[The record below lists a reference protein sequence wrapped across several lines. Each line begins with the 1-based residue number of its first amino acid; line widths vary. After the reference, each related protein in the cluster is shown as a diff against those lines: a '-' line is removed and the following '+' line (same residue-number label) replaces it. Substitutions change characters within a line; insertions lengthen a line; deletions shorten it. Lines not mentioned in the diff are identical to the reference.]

1 MADTYVQKINGRYL
15 AAYEVI
21 PGSSLDQ
28 RIRALD
34 IGAFEVADPVGEG
47 DFTPKV
53 LHPSPK
59 VIYLTK
65 DPNSS
70 AKDPYYEWIYA
81 KDPEE
86 VSATWKCI
94 GTTSLNLDRYKKVQ
108 TPVANPDVESDATDS
123 FVDSISQDAQGKITV
138 TRRTVQDATSS
149 AHGLVKLG
157 SDTVQPQAANAV
169 SSTVGRTYAVQK
181 DSNGKLV
188 VNVPWED
195 TSFPTFEAAHQY
207 DASTNPAA
215 TVESITARIEAL
227 DTTVQ
232 STGGTNVALT
242 VTEADG
248 IITGV
253 SITKDDTED
262 KNNKINSWGTPTND
276 QYPSA
281 KLVKDDLDKKADKVT
296 GATNGN
302 LAGLDSNGNLTD
314 SGSKPSDFATAAQ
327 GELADSSVQSVK
339 VYNSSTELN
348 NDGSVVIPKAS
359 EGTSGNGTYG
369 VVQID
374 TIQI

>member
-1 MADTYVQKINGRYL
+1 MVDTYVQKINGRYL

-47 DFTPKV
+47 DFTPDV
-53 LHPSPK
+53 DDPSPK

-70 AKDPYYEWIYA
+70 ATDPYYEWIYA

-94 GTTSLNLDRYKKVQ
+94 GTTSLNLDSYKQVQ
-108 TPVANPDVESDATDS
+108 TPVVNPDVESDATDS
-123 FVDSISQDAQGKITV
+123 FVDSISQDAQGVITV

-157 SDTVQPQAANAV
+157 SDTVQSQAAQSV
-169 SSTVGRTYAVQK
+169 TSTVGRTYAVQK

-227 DTTVQ
+227 DATVQ
-232 STGGTNVALT
+232 STGGTNVAMT

-253 SITKDDTED
+253 SITKDDTEN
-262 KNNKINSWGTPTND
+262 KNNKITSWGTPTND

-281 KLVKDDLDKKADKVT
+281 KLVKDELDTKQGSVT
-296 GATNGN
+296 GTAGN
-302 LAGLDSNGNLTD
+302 FAGFDSNGNLAD
-314 SGSKPSDFATAAQ
+314 SGSKPEDFATAAQ
-327 GELADSSVQSVK
+327 GALADSSVQSVK

-359 EGTSGNGTYG
+359 EGTSGSGTYG

-374 TIQI
+374 TISI